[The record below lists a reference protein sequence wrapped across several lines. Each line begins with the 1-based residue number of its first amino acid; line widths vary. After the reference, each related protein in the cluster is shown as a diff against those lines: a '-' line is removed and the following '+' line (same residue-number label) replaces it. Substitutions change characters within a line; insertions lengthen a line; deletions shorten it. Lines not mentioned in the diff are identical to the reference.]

1 MKITVSNKSGLFQV
15 AQTLVDF
22 AKNERF
28 FILNGPMGAGKTTFT
43 KEICKVFGVEDTVSS
58 PTFSIINEYLGE
70 NNTIYHFDFY
80 RIKSLTEVYD
90 IGYED
95 YFYGDGICIVEWAEK
110 VQSLLPE
117 SYIEVNIEVLDED
130 SREFEFKRRA

>member
-1 MKITVSNKSGLFQV
+1 MKITVKNKSDLIQV

-28 FILNGPMGAGKTTFT
+28 FIINGPMGSGKTTFT

-58 PTFSIINEYLGE
+58 PTFSIVNEYLGA
-70 NNTIYHFDFY
+70 NHSVYHFDFY

-117 SYIEVNIEVLDED
+117 SYVEVNIKVLDED
-130 SREFEFKRRA
+130 AREFEFIRIG